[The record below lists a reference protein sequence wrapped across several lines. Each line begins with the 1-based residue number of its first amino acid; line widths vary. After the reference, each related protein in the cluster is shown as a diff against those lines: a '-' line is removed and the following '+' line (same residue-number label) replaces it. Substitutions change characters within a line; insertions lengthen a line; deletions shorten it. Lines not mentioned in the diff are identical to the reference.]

1 MDTAYSIVLRS
12 RTEKNVVCQP
22 GSSGQGSG
30 SIQQDCQGCICTS
43 TLCYERLQCR
53 VCRISSLGSRVPNA
67 PGFHFVVSE
76 SVSQH
81 LDALEVLCIL
91 GANDEWQR
99 LEALWWITY
108 VSTSRLRYVSSF
120 HHRFLGYNTGQ
131 CLMVDEWYSH
141 RYATRSSSNIPFP
154 VC

>member
-1 MDTAYSIVLRS
+1 MWYANRVAAAKARVRSNRIVKAAYAHLHCVTKGYNAESA
-12 RTEKNVVCQP
+12 
-22 GSSGQGSG
+22 GSAALAPECRMLP
-30 SIQQDCQGCICTS
+30 DPTS
-43 TLCYERLQCR
+43 LFLNR
-53 VCRISSLGSRVPNA
+53 
-67 PGFHFVVSE
+67 FHDI
-76 SVSQH
+76 
-81 LDALEVLCIL
+81 LMPYKVLCIL

-141 RYATRSSSNIPFP
+141 RYASRSSSNIPFP